1 MKVSKIELKGVKSF
15 EDITL
20 VELSPD
26 TPMSAFSGKNGAG
39 KSTILKAVW
48 LTQKAHFIR
57 LINETNISQSFSHE
71 VKKYLNTKESYI
83 KINFVTEGDEFYVK
97 ISKDRSETQGY
108 QVSYSNETLL
118 NKYWNLSNPNNLVLY
133 IDASKGFSED
143 TLTFDEINIKGN
155 DKGSLILEAI
165 LNPEGLF
172 SGIYRQ
178 LVKDYVHDR
187 LIPNKPDRLLYYHIS
202 SKLFTHLI
210 PTVELRNFSGN
221 HIPGEFVLLG
231 KAGGNKARPL
241 YDVRDFSSGEKALLS
256 TLTFLC
262 ISKTVSTLIIDEPEN
277 HFHESLLLEFMSV
290 LHRLCEKGGIHK
302 WMEGLEG
309 VGKKVKLDWVA
320 AEYKDHNINQVL
332 ISTHSKSLIYKFF
345 LIGKNYIV
353 NKGISSVSYESA
365 EAELRNLGLSSIY
378 SKVLLVE
385 GDGDHEALEH
395 TLQEQSLQIKSL
407 NGSSAV
413 IDTFKRLAE
422 LKNFVQD
429 SKFVFLVDSDNKPD
443 KFFSNL
449 EKIDPI
455 YYNGNFIKIDRHE
468 FENYFLDAPIIKEVL
483 DSFLY
488 LSGEHNKKLDSAI
501 IKSTLINIARES
513 LPTVYKKELS
523 LMFQHTIERKFSSLI
538 WGNKHFEWNDAEKIH
553 EQLTIKTL
561 TDSEFTSLKND
572 LSIEAGKVFKNYSII
587 SDDDLLRRCDGKQVL
602 SKAASYFASTAGVSP
617 HIFKKALYKH
627 AFSIKTSEASKL
639 ISNIL
644 NKFS

>member
-20 VELSPD
+20 IELPPD
-26 TPMSAFSGKNGAG
+26 IPMSAFSGKNGAG

-48 LTQKAHFIR
+48 LTQKAHFVR
-57 LINETNISQSFSHE
+57 LLNDNNISQTFSQE
-71 VKKYLNTKESYI
+71 IKKYLNTRDAYI
-83 KINFVTEGDEFYVK
+83 KITFITEDNEIDVK
-97 ISKDRSETQGY
+97 ISKDSNNQLGY
-108 QVSYSNETLL
+108 QISYSDEELL
-118 NKYWNLSNPNNLVLY
+118 TKYWNLSTPNNLVLY
-133 IDASKGFSED
+133 IDASKGFSEA

-187 LIPNKPDRLLYYHIS
+187 LIPSKPDRLLYYHIS

-221 HIPGEFVLLG
+221 HMPGEFVLLG
-231 KAGGNKARPL
+231 KAGENKNRPL

-290 LHRLCEKGGIHK
+290 LHRLSEKGGIHK
-302 WMEGLEG
+302 WMEGFEG
-309 VGKKVKLDWVA
+309 LGKKVKLDWVE

-332 ISTHSKSLIYKFF
+332 VSTHSKSLIYKFF

-353 NKGISSVSYESA
+353 NKGISSISYEEA

-395 TLQEQSLQIKSL
+395 TLQEQSLQIKPL

-443 KFFSNL
+443 EFFDKL
-449 EKIDPI
+449 KTIDPL
-455 YYNGNFIKIDRHE
+455 YYNSSFIKIDRHE
-468 FENYFLDAPIIKEVL
+468 FENYFLDAPIIKSVL
-483 DSFLY
+483 DSFLN
-488 LSGEHNKKLDSAI
+488 LCGDNNKKLDVIA
-501 IKSTLINIARES
+501 IKSKLLDIARES

-523 LMFQHTIERKFSSLI
+523 LGFQQVIERKFASLI
-538 WGNKHFEWNDAEKIH
+538 WGNKHFDWTDAGKIH
-553 EQLTIKTL
+553 EQLTTNTL
-561 TDSEFTSLKND
+561 TDSEFQNLKND
-572 LSIEAGKVFKNYSII
+572 LLKESDKVFTNYSTI
-587 SDDDLLRRCDGKQVL
+587 SDDILLKRCDGKQVL
-602 SKAASYFASTAGVSP
+602 SKAASYFANIAGVSA
-617 HIFKKALYKH
+617 HTFKKALYKM
-627 AFSIKTSEASKL
+627 AFSTQNSEASQL
-639 ISNIL
+639 INIIL
-644 NKFS
+644 NKLS